1 MWSLKL
7 LCVCSVLKQLT
18 LQYLGLSVIS
28 PLYTLP
34 LQQVSKRVCAPYS
47 PSPRPWRIVQVVTL
61 SSPSAH
67 MGPEG
72 IALIICVDQGEL
84 AFLLHPS
91 F

>member
-18 LQYLGLSVIS
+18 LQYLGLSVIC
-28 PLYTLP
+28 PLYTPP
-34 LQQVSKRVCAPYS
+34 LQQVSQECMHLIVSVPAHGG
-47 PSPRPWRIVQVVTL
+47 IVQLVTL

-67 MGPEG
+67 IGPEG